1 MEAIDLEGLFS
12 GFVVSRREGDSPRK
26 EVVQC
31 ALIFWICE
39 LLCLCVSYYCL
50 EVIRT
55 FRNKIVVI

>member
-1 MEAIDLEGLFS
+1 MEEIDLEGLFS

-31 ALIFWICE
+31 AVIFGICE
-39 LLCLCVSYYCL
+39 LLCVSYYCL

-55 FRNKIVVI
+55 FQNKIVVI